1 MPAWYYQVLSNQG
14 QRHCQE
20 PHHSIPGQNPPIR
33 RNKYFGSHWSHFLHT
48 VSMLSRWSFL
58 LLLRQDPGWLDP
70 DWRLEVDVDRS
81 MVDNGL
87 TLEPPEWS
95 KLYTGRKKPL
105 SYHYHCTLHT
115 EKLHTVHW
123 QKKLSQLKCRR
134 SPRSS
139 KAHQRWF
146 AQMTLDNEERVSQKN
161 LFTLE
166 NSIFIFN
173 ALRGLPETYQKTIFV
188 KSNDNLL
195 FGRTKGERE
204 LFVSKSL
211 RIIFPPVSIS
221 PPLLPLKL
229 WLDFWPQTEGSAGSW
244 RAWIDPFQDRD
255 IRSREWYK
263 KVQGGGTR
271 GYEGNKSTCRA
282 SIRRIHPPGW
292 SCPIKCLKCGRPAL
306 VRQSGSQDG
315 LSPIFPEEVFVPWP
329 TSPAP
334 ITEKLSTNSTFMF
347 PYYYTTLFF
356 KAGLAAV
363 HMKSLIIRIAAAIT
377 VFSWISRSATQSWK
391 FLCTWQ
397 WRKIIWPQCRL

>member
-1 MPAWYYQVLSNQG
+1 MRLTTNISQNNLCEI
-14 QRHCQE
+14 QRQ
-20 PHHSIPGQNPPIR
+20 
-33 RNKYFGSHWSHFLHT
+33 
-48 VSMLSRWSFL
+48 SFI
-58 LLLRQDPGWLDP
+58 
-70 DWRLEVDVDRS
+70 WRT
-81 MVDNGL
+81 M
-87 TLEPPEWS
+87 
-95 KLYTGRKKPL
+95 
-105 SYHYHCTLHT
+105 
-115 EKLHTVHW
+115 
-123 QKKLSQLKCRR
+123 
-134 SPRSS
+134 
-139 KAHQRWF
+139 
-146 AQMTLDNEERVSQKN
+146 
-161 LFTLE
+161 
-166 NSIFIFN
+166 
-173 ALRGLPETYQKTIFV
+173 
-188 KSNDNLL
+188 
-195 FGRTKGERE
+195 GERE

-211 RIIFPPVSIS
+211 RLIFPPQFLTVSIS

-347 PYYYTTLFF
+347 PYYYTNLYF
-356 KAGLAAV
+356 
-363 HMKSLIIRIAAAIT
+363 
-377 VFSWISRSATQSWK
+377 QSWVGCCPYEEFDHQDCCSDHC
-391 FLCTWQ
+391 FLVDISVGNPVL
-397 WRKIIWPQCRL
+397 KIPLHLAVKKDNLTSV